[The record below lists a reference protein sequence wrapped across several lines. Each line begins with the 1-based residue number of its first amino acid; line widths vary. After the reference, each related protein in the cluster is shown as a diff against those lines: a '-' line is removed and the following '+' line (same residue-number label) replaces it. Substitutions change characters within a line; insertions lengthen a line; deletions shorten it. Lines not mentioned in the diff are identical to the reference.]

1 MIFLLNDTKKIIGTQ
16 EFPETTTAPHIIV
29 SNTKEQTIIKLKAV
43 IGFVILN
50 QNNELPYS
58 WYEDALLLKNTDNIN
73 TEYQKKFLE
82 IHENANN
89 LAFNL
94 NSKYSEIEKT
104 TFTKQRA
111 EAEAYNADNQMVTP
125 KLDQLAS
132 DRGIDRVLFIVKVLA
147 AINEADDLSFKIVGA
162 QQAKEDELAIAKQ
175 TSLSA
180 LQSVDTTLTI

>member
-1 MIFLLNDTKKIIGTQ
+1 MIFLINKNHTICGYQ
-16 EFPETTTAPHIIV
+16 AFPFTTTENHISV
-29 SNTKEQTIIKLKAV
+29 NDSDQETIIKLKEV
-43 IGFVILN
+43 MGFLILDA
-50 QNNELPYS
+50 NNELPDS
-58 WYEDALLLKNTDNIN
+58 WYEDALLLKNSDNIN
-73 TEYQKKFLE
+73 TEYQTKFLE

-89 LAFNL
+89 LAVNL

-111 EAEAYNADNQMVTP
+111 EAEAYNADNQALTP

-132 DRGIDRVLFIVKVLA
+132 DRRIDRVLFIAKVLA

-162 QQAKEDELAIAKQ
+162 QQAKEDELAIAKK